1 MAEREMLTAGSVR
14 GMLQLKTVNTVF
26 NKFLMPTINV
36 SEMIE
41 EEDVVQVI

>member
-1 MAEREMLTAGSVR
+1 MLTAGSVR

-26 NKFLMPTINV
+26 NKFLMSTINV

>member
-1 MAEREMLTAGSVR
+1 MADHEMLTVGSVR
-14 GMLQLKTVNTVF
+14 GMLQVKTVDTVF

-36 SEMIE
+36 AEMIE